1 MNISTP
7 LGNSISNEGLILNKT
22 INTIHIMCVNLYYHS
37 ANLELSCSIRIIIY
51 DGLFSVAVNISTS
64 EDNAISNE
72 RLILPKMITITL
84 TYLAFHN
91 TPFRLL
97 IFELFCQLEDLASF
111 PNFAFMRTMK
121 ISICTSVQ
129 NEKKATTGVWWT
141 NTNTLKVPVFGP
153 WDTFKWVIQIYIT
166 CA

>member
-1 MNISTP
+1 
-7 LGNSISNEGLILNKT
+7 
-22 INTIHIMCVNLYYHS
+22 
-37 ANLELSCSIRIIIY
+37 
-51 DGLFSVAVNISTS
+51 
-64 EDNAISNE
+64 
-72 RLILPKMITITL
+72 MITITL

-129 NEKKATTGVWWT
+129 NEKKARQQ
-141 NTNTLKVPVFGP
+141 VFGEQIRTLLKYQFSDP
-153 WDTFKWVIQIYIT
+153 RILLNESFKFTLLVHSESTQRTTHAEVVCQSRGCPNNPVECHLSKGGPAVLQCFTLGIGEMGNIAWQFSVYMELNVSGIYAVEIRT
-166 CA
+166 I